1 MEQNPD
7 KTRRKVLIS
16 MTASV
21 GAVGAAFAVT
31 PFIAS
36 WNPSAKAK
44 AMGAPVKVDISRI
57 EVGQIIQVAWRKQPV
72 FVVRHSQN
80 ALKSLGK
87 VENKLADPNS
97 ISIEEPYRDLYP
109 TRSKSNEYS
118 VLAGVCT
125 HLGCAPK
132 YHPEVEPKPWDA
144 SWNGG
149 FFCPCHG
156 SMFDMVGRVFK
167 GVPAPTNLLVPPH
180 MFEGSIL
187 TIGEDKEL

>member
-57 EVGQIIQVAWRKQPV
+57 EVGQIIQVSWRKQPV

-80 ALKSLGK
+80 ALKSLVK

-97 ISIEEPYRDLYP
+97 ISIEEPYRDLHP

-144 SWNGG
+144 TWLGG

-156 SMFDMVGRVFK
+156 SMFDIVGRVFK
-167 GVPAPTNLLVPPH
+167 GVPAPTNLKVPPH
-180 MFEGSIL
+180 NFQGNTL
-187 TIGEDKEL
+187 TIGEDKT

>member
-97 ISIEEPYRDLYP
+97 ISIEEPYRDLHP
-109 TRSKSNEYS
+109 TRSKRNEYS

-144 SWNGG
+144 TWLGG
-149 FFCPCHG
+149 FFCHAMDQCLILLG
-156 SMFDMVGRVFK
+156 EYLRVYQ
-167 GVPAPTNLLVPPH
+167 LLQ
-180 MFEGSIL
+180 
-187 TIGEDKEL
+187 T

>member
-72 FVVRHSQN
+72 FVLRHT
-80 ALKSLGK
+80 KSSISKLPS
-87 VENKLADPNS
+87 VETKLADP
-97 ISIEEPYRDLYP
+97 ISLAIDEPY
-109 TRSKSNEYS
+109 
-118 VLAGVCT
+118 
-125 HLGCAPK
+125 
-132 YHPEVEPKPWDA
+132 
-144 SWNGG
+144 
-149 FFCPCHG
+149 
-156 SMFDMVGRVFK
+156 
-167 GVPAPTNLLVPPH
+167 
-180 MFEGSIL
+180 
-187 TIGEDKEL
+187 